1 MTAPEPNRGG
11 PSNGFRIL
19 LAGTGGQGV
28 LLAARL
34 LTDFFVRRGHAVVSA
49 QLHGMAQRGGAVQAT
64 VMVDTGPSPALR
76 RGDADFLVGLEPV
89 ETARA
94 LPFVSGKTIVHM
106 NIAPVIPY
114 VLSQQYVLG
123 DTEAK
128 YPDLGRLEACLRSAT
143 PHVFPVEGTA
153 LAEQAG
159 SVKTLNMVM
168 VGCLVGSGRLPCT
181 PDDFLNTV
189 VKRAPSRLAE
199 TNQRAFLSGVEA
211 GRATAL
217 IEES

>member
-1 MTAPEPNRGG
+1 MTAPEPTPTG
-11 PSNGFRIL
+11 PKNGFRIL

-34 LTDFFVRRGHAVVSA
+34 LTDFFVQRGHSVVSA
-49 QLHGMAQRGGAVQAT
+49 QLHGMAQRGGAVQST
-64 VMVDTGPSPALR
+64 VMVDTGSSPALR

-94 LPFVSGKTIVHM
+94 LPFVSEKTIVYM
-106 NIAPVIPY
+106 NTAPVIPY

-123 DTEAK
+123 NPEAK
-128 YPDLGRLEACLRSAT
+128 YPDIGHLEACLRKAT

-153 LAEQAG
+153 LAEAAG

-199 TNQRAFLSGVEA
+199 INQRAFLSGVEA